1 MQVFSF
7 AKLLLLFVGFVM
19 PLLHVTCSIK
29 LKSFE
34 SNVLPTR
41 KDTQSGKKMKEEKT
55 IKHALIIYWSLIY
68 TNPFSKGIE
77 QYQLASGVVHILGRW
92 SNSTYVFVFG
102 HFTGWFTP
110 WSSTK
115 VKESDNLHYPGSAS
129 SPPLWPKPYMKVPRS
144 GASGLVAS
152 IPLDGS
158 TIDCSYM
165 FFGVDSLVW

>member
-55 IKHALIIYWSLIY
+55 IKHALIIY
-68 TNPFSKGIE
+68 
-77 QYQLASGVVHILGRW
+77 
-92 SNSTYVFVFG
+92 
-102 HFTGWFTP
+102 
-110 WSSTK
+110 
-115 VKESDNLHYPGSAS
+115 
-129 SPPLWPKPYMKVPRS
+129 
-144 GASGLVAS
+144 
-152 IPLDGS
+152 
-158 TIDCSYM
+158 
-165 FFGVDSLVW
+165 